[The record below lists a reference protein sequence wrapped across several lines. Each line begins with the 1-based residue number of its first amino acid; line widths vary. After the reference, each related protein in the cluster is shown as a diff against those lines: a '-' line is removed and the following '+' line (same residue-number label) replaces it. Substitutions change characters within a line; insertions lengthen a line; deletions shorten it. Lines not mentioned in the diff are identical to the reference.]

1 MTDQA
6 LKVLAISSIS
16 TWSMSQFAFGK
27 KLQLHGIFCKKGLME
42 RLLSALAGAIL
53 FSGVE

>member
-6 LKVLAISSIS
+6 LKVLAIFEHLHVV
-16 TWSMSQFAFGK
+16 MSQFAFGK
-27 KLQLHGIFCKKGLME
+27 KVQLHGIFCKKGLME